1 MNISS
6 FIPHLTTDQSRIALA
21 FPIDCLNP
29 NDLISVISNEKYN
42 VPSYLGNVNQNINL
56 SYIWIFLVKAQI
68 IQKLSDCTNL
78 FSMWKSKFL
87 V

>member
-1 MNISS
+1 MSS
-6 FIPHLTTDQSRIALA
+6 PGPPLTVDQSRIAFA

-29 NDLISVISNEKYN
+29 NDLISVILNEKYN
-42 VPSYLGNVNQNINL
+42 VPSSLGNVNQNIIL

-78 FSMWKSKFL
+78 FYMWKSKFL